1 MEKILHALPDEGED
15 VPLRRE
21 LSAASGEGKEQFETI
36 KKKVKK
42 FRQDSQAF
50 IGSSSGNSKRKEEA
64 AVKAHTTIS
73 CVGDVIRVEDCKVC
87 SLVDLDAAF
96 TSTVQLFEQH
106 FGNYPTHCPV
116 FISFSHAKRRVV
128 ALKTGL
134 CTQCLDPKVKFSR
147 DHLSQCP
154 VVKKEQFYTCKS
166 SGCKCHL
173 WLCTRHKDTV
183 QNKTALEQDSKRLKT
198 KHGLDLCSYT
208 AALDSTVEQGVE
220 KVQNSVDS
228 AVKSLEKQVS
238 KAGKELV
245 PAPDGNP
252 LFLFFGAKGKTRS
265 LNTFL
270 DQGSSDVLMKEDVPG
285 KELLGHR
292 IRKGPI
298 MLKGVGG
305 LTAVTGS
312 G

>member
-1 MEKILHALPDEGED
+1 M
-15 VPLRRE
+15 
-21 LSAASGEGKEQFETI
+21 
-36 KKKVKK
+36 
-42 FRQDSQAF
+42 
-50 IGSSSGNSKRKEEA
+50 
-64 AVKAHTTIS
+64 
-73 CVGDVIRVEDCKVC
+73 
-87 SLVDLDAAF
+87 
-96 TSTVQLFEQH
+96 
-106 FGNYPTHCPV
+106 
-116 FISFSHAKRRVV
+116 
-128 ALKTGL
+128 
-134 CTQCLDPKVKFSR
+134 
-147 DHLSQCP
+147 
-154 VVKKEQFYTCKS
+154 
-166 SGCKCHL
+166 
-173 WLCTRHKDTV
+173 
-183 QNKTALEQDSKRLKT
+183 
-198 KHGLDLCSYT
+198 
-208 AALDSTVEQGVE
+208 DSTVEQGVE

-305 LTAVTGS
+305 LTAVANGEWLTAMERTDGRLQAMQVITLDKVTS
-312 G
+312 DFPRVRISHPTRGCRD